1 VVNPRT
7 PVEDPSALSGE
18 YGSPRIAVV
27 IPCYKVTRHV
37 LGVIA
42 AIPTVCSRIY
52 VVDDACPEGSGRLV
66 AQQCADPRV
75 NVLYHRTNQG
85 VGGAMITGYRQA
97 LEDDMHIVVKLD
109 GDGQMDP
116 ALLPR
121 FITPLLCGHADYSKG
136 NRFFDLRNI
145 REMPVLRILG
155 NAVLSF
161 FSKLSTGYWD
171 LFDPTNGYTA
181 IHVDALRMLPL
192 DKISRR
198 YFFETDLLFRLG
210 TVRAVVQDI
219 PMDARY
225 GNEISG
231 LRVSR
236 IFGEFLFKHVRN
248 LVKRIFYNYFLRDMA
263 LASIEL
269 IAGLGLLAFGF
280 TYGATKWMYSH
291 DTGSLATAG
300 TVMLAALP
308 VIVGLQFILAF
319 LAYDIAN
326 VPRRALSALTKRES
340 TARL

>member
-1 VVNPRT
+1 M
-7 PVEDPSALSGE
+7 SATLSAQAAQP
-18 YGSPRIAVV
+18 PRIAVV
-27 IPCYKVTRHV
+27 IPCYRVAQHV
-37 LGVIA
+37 LDVIA
-42 AIPTVCSRIY
+42 AIPGECERVY
-52 VVDDACPEGSGRLV
+52 VVDDACPDGSGKLV
-66 AQQCADPRV
+66 AAQCRDPRV
-75 NVLYHRTNQG
+75 QVIFHEQNQG
-85 VGGAMITGYRQA
+85 VGGAVISSYRRA
-97 LEDDMHIVVKLD
+97 LDDGMDIVVKID

-116 ALLPR
+116 ALLSR
-121 FITPLLCGHADYSKG
+121 FVTPLLRGQADYTKG

-145 REMPVLRILG
+145 SKMPAVRVFG

-181 IHVDALRMLPL
+181 IHADALRMLPL
-192 DKISRR
+192 EKLSCR

-225 GNEISG
+225 DDEVSG
-231 LRVSR
+231 LRISR
-236 IFGEFLFKHVRN
+236 ILGEFLFKHLRN
-248 LVKRIFYNYFLRDMA
+248 FVKRIFYNYFLRDMA

-269 IAGLGLLAFGF
+269 VAGIALLGFGLM
-280 TYGATKWMYSH
+280 YGAIKWVHSH
-291 DTGSLATAG
+291 DSASLATAG

-326 VPRRALSALTKRES
+326 VPRRALSGLSKTAALGD
-340 TARL
+340 